1 MRLSPR
7 FGNGSSSVVVSTTAS
22 TTFLVLFLSFFLGW
36 TTTTV
41 TLANPEEDLP
51 WGDINVM
58 VLTDVHS
65 WIGGHLHESD
75 RNADYG
81 DVLSFYERLKKYA
94 KKQGRDLWFVMNGD
108 WIHGTGLAST

>member
-7 FGNGSSSVVVSTTAS
+7 RFGNNGSSSVMSTTT
-22 TTFLVLFLSFFLGW
+22 TTFLVLFLFFFLGW
-36 TTTTV
+36 TTTV
-41 TLANPEEDLP
+41 TYANPEEDLP

-65 WIGGHLHESD
+65 WIGGHMHESD

-81 DVLSFYERLKKYA
+81 DVLSFYERLKKHA

-108 WIHGTGLAST
+108 WIHGTGLASK